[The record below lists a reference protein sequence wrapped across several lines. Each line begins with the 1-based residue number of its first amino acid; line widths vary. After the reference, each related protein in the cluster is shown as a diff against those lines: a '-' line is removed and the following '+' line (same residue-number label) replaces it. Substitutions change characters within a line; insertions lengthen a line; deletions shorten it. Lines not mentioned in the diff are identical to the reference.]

1 MPLGFWFRLSKNS
14 DRSPDSSIAQYTL
27 TPWKPGLERRFFR
40 FFDERNANM
49 KSERPRGYGGI
60 DVASLRTTGRATG
73 AVGFSLSSRERFDS
87 LKKKGLDKEIGVMV
101 FGFC

>member
-1 MPLGFWFRLSKNS
+1 
-14 DRSPDSSIAQYTL
+14 
-27 TPWKPGLERRFFR
+27 
-40 FFDERNANM
+40 M
-49 KSERPRGYGGI
+49 KSKRPRGHGGI